1 MLASLACWYIDTIK
15 TAPQCISLRPH
26 SRLAAAERLQ
36 ACQTQERLIF
46 PRLQSSPPCCC
57 HKQGND
63 LAFIHSLHTI
73 AILLSGAPLTHCTCD
88 RHTIGASSRIY
99 LRHEV
104 PANSHDKLVLAA
116 VGPHIRQ
123 LVEPPI
129 PFQRCSLQIV
139 EIDPLHITH
148 TGPPS

>member
-1 MLASLACWYIDTIK
+1 LVPIIKTLFCTKDCGSNPTEEAEDNACLPALHCWYIDTIK

-88 RHTIGASSRIY
+88 RHTIM
-99 LRHEV
+99 
-104 PANSHDKLVLAA
+104 PALGYTCAIKCRPTAMTSWSLLLL
-116 VGPHIRQ
+116 GPTSG
-123 LVEPPI
+123 
-129 PFQRCSLQIV
+129 SL
-139 EIDPLHITH
+139 
-148 TGPPS
+148 